1 MSLIHYVKPFL
12 DLGICKEYIMARK
25 TTGNLSST
33 RGKKAG
39 ASVAPPVELQKADGA
54 AETSEVSSEVVQDVR
69 NGKAPTPVPINQRS
83 MNQNFTN
90 QSFADQGS
98 SSHGS
103 PSQSSPSQ
111 TSLNPS
117 QTSLNQSSV
126 NPQLEEEI
134 RHRAYELYLQRRTK
148 GDAGGGDP
156 SQDWFTAER
165 EILSRNGSRGRKSA

>member
-12 DLGICKEYIMARK
+12 DLGICKEYSMARK

-54 AETSEVSSEVVQDVR
+54 AETSEILNEVVQDVR
-69 NGKAPTPVPINQRS
+69 NGKSPTPVPINQRS
-83 MNQNFTN
+83 MNQSFTN
-90 QSFADQGS
+90 QNFADQGS
-98 SSHGS
+98 A
-103 PSQSSPSQ
+103 SQISQ
-111 TSLNPS
+111 NQNP
-117 QTSLNQSSV
+117 V

-134 RHRAYELYLQRRTK
+134 RHRAYELYLQRRAK

-156 SQDWFTAER
+156 SQDWLTAER
-165 EILSRNGSRGRKSA
+165 EILSRNGSRGRRSA